1 MLVASDVAV
10 SDDEFVA
17 VSEFELELELDDV
30 DPPFCS

>member
-17 VSEFELELELDDV
+17 VSELELELDDV